1 MNNQNN
7 NRVLRSK
14 KHKKEGGTEG
24 WRCDRVQANVQKSM
38 NKTGLITTH
47 QKEMKYFKI
56 DTKIKSVIQKAIKF
70 GAQTCCICVP
80 VSQNSPKKLQKL
92 DQK

>member
-14 KHKKEGGTEG
+14 KHKKEGDTEG
-24 WRCDRVQANVQKSM
+24 WWCDRVQANVQKSM

-47 QKEMKYFKI
+47 QKE
-56 DTKIKSVIQKAIKF
+56 
-70 GAQTCCICVP
+70 G
-80 VSQNSPKKLQKL
+80 
-92 DQK
+92 